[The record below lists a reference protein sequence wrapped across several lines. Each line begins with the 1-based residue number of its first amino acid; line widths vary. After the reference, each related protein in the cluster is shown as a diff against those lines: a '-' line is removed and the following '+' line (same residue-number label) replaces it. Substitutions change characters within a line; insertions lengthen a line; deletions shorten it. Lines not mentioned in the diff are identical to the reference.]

1 MLAAENIHPL
11 SNHPFSC
18 AIPPDDGR
26 RVAALQRYH
35 VLDAPACEEL
45 TFITELAAQLC
56 GVPYA
61 RLTLVDAERAWVKA
75 STGLPVDTLPRAQS
89 YCSLAVLGQPATEI
103 EDLGADPRTAHMPL
117 TASAPGLRMYSSV
130 ALSTA
135 DGHAIGALCV
145 MDSKPG
151 RLTHEQARSLRRLA
165 GQAMALLEARA
176 AGHALQAAQ
185 AQLAELATTDELTG
199 LHNRRALLGKLTF
212 EVARTRRFRTPLSA
226 LVIDLDGFKAVNE
239 RHGHDAGDLVLA
251 NVGRLV
257 RENVRVID
265 LAGRYGGQEICVL
278 LPNTPKEGALKLAD
292 NLRGKIAA
300 QIHRE
305 AGRLLPVTASIGVG
319 SFNHMD
325 INDGDTLLRAAEQA
339 LARAKANGR
348 DRVES

>member
-11 SNHPFSC
+11 TF
-18 AIPPDDGR
+18 AIPPDDSR
-26 RVAALQRYH
+26 RLAALQRYH
-35 VLDAPACEEL
+35 VLDTPACEEF
-45 TFITELAAQLC
+45 TFLTELAAQLC

-61 RLTLVDAERAWVKA
+61 FITLVDAERVWVKA
-75 STGLPVDTLPRAQS
+75 FTGLAMDTLPREQC
-89 YCSLAVLGQPATEI
+89 YCSLAVLGQQATEI
-103 EDLGADPRTAHMPL
+103 EDLGADPRTAHMPM
-117 TASAPGLRMYSSV
+117 TVSAPHMRMYSSV
-130 ALSTA
+130 ALTTA
-135 DGHAIGALCV
+135 DGYAIGTLCV
-145 MDSKPG
+145 MDSRPG
-151 RLTHEQARSLRRLA
+151 RLGLEQARALRRLA
-165 GQAMALLEARA
+165 AQAMALLEGRA
-176 AGHALQAAQ
+176 SRCALQAAQ

-199 LHNRRALLGKLTF
+199 LHNRRALLGKLSF

-226 LVIDLDGFKAVNE
+226 LIIDLDGFKTVNE

-251 NVGRLV
+251 NVGCLV

-292 NLRGKIAA
+292 NLRSKIAA

-325 INDGDTLLRAAEQA
+325 INDGDSLLRQAEQA

>member
-11 SNHPFSC
+11 TF
-18 AIPPDDGR
+18 AFPPDDHR
-26 RVAALQRYH
+26 RLAALQRYQ
-35 VLDAPACEEL
+35 APGACASEDFSFL
-45 TFITELAAQLC
+45 TGLAAQLC

-61 RLTLVDAERAWVKA
+61 MITLVDAGHVKVLA
-75 STGLPVDTLPRAQS
+75 STGLALDTLPREHC
-89 YCSLAVLGQPATEI
+89 YCSLAVLGQHATDI
-103 EDLGADPRTAHMPL
+103 EDLAADPRTAHMPM
-117 TASAPGLRMYSSV
+117 TVSAPHMRMYSSV
-130 ALSTA
+130 ALATP
-135 DGHAIGALCV
+135 DGHAIGTLCV
-145 MDSKPG
+145 MDTRPG
-151 RLTHEQARSLRRLA
+151 RLATGQADILRRLA

-176 AGHALQAAQ
+176 ARHALQAAQ

-199 LHNRRALLGKLTF
+199 LHNRRALLGKLSF

-226 LVIDLDGFKAVNE
+226 LLIDLDGFKAVNE
-239 RHGHDAGDLVLA
+239 RHGHEAGDLVLA

-325 INDGDTLLRAAEQA
+325 INDGDSLLRQAEQA

>member
-1 MLAAENIHPL
+1 MLAAENIHRL
-11 SNHPFSC
+11 TF
-18 AIPPDDGR
+18 AIPPDDSR
-26 RVAALQRYH
+26 RLAALQRYH
-35 VLDAPACEEL
+35 VLDTPACEEF
-45 TFITELAAQLC
+45 TFLTELAAQLC

-61 RLTLVDAERAWVKA
+61 FITLVDAERVWVKA
-75 STGLPVDTLPRAQS
+75 FTGLAMDTLPREQC
-89 YCSLAVLGQPATEI
+89 YCSLAVLGQQATEI
-103 EDLGADPRTAHMPL
+103 EDLSADPRTAHMPM
-117 TASAPGLRMYSSV
+117 TVSAPHMRMYSSV
-130 ALSTA
+130 ALTTT
-135 DGHAIGALCV
+135 DGYAIGTLCV
-145 MDSKPG
+145 MDSRPG
-151 RLTHEQARSLRRLA
+151 RLDLEQARALRRLA
-165 GQAMALLEARA
+165 AQAMALLEGRA
-176 AGHALQAAQ
+176 SRYALQAAQ

-199 LHNRRALLGKLTF
+199 LHNRRALLGKLSF

-226 LVIDLDGFKAVNE
+226 LIIDLDGFKAVNE

-292 NLRGKIAA
+292 NLRSKIAA

-325 INDGDTLLRAAEQA
+325 INDGDSLLRQAEQA